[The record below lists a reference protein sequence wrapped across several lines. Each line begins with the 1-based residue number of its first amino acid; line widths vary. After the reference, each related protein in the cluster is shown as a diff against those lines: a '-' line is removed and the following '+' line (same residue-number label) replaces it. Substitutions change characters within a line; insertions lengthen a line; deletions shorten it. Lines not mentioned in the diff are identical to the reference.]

1 MKTPR
6 TIHYARLS
14 RDREPEPCTREQWR
28 AWVDS
33 PRYTPVL
40 VREVLEGWEADLT
53 FTGTWFGRGTPQ
65 FFTLRITP
73 PQGSSYLRQFATYE
87 QAWRALGRMRA
98 ERWLQAKA
106 GGSEQ
111 VAGP

>member
-6 TIHYARLS
+6 TVHYARLS
-14 RDREPEPCTREQWR
+14 RDREAEPCTREQWR
-28 AWVDS
+28 AWVDG
-33 PRYTPVL
+33 PHHAPVL
-40 VREVLEGWEADLT
+40 VREALKGWEADLT

-73 PQGSSYLRQFATYE
+73 PQGFSHLRQFATYE
-87 QAWRALGRMRA
+87 QARRALGCMMAERRLRA
-98 ERWLQAKA
+98 EA

-111 VAGP
+111 VTGP